1 MHYYKKF
8 DCLVYLHL
16 TLLFFSNVINK
27 KHQLIILNSKT
38 ARVIYTEYVNRKTN
52 QTDIK
57 KHKWC
62 TRSHKFSYK
71 KRWFFFRIYFSR
83 SSTKSIIEKYEFQR
97 PRKRYKKITRDY
109 YLHFL
114 KHDLTKSLVGSR
126 SSNDSTLSSEPFEN
140 RDVSKVESYA
150 EQAVK
155 KEVYNPKDDPNH
167 PFVCVMFFWLS
178 MQF

>member
-1 MHYYKKF
+1 M
-8 DCLVYLHL
+8 
-16 TLLFFSNVINK
+16 
-27 KHQLIILNSKT
+27 NSKT
-38 ARVIYTEYVNRKTN
+38 ARVIYTEYVNRKN
-52 QTDIK
+52 QSN
-57 KHKWC
+57 
-62 TRSHKFSYK
+62 RYK
-71 KRWFFFRIYFSR
+71 KNTNGAQDHTNSHIKRDDFFFRIYFSR
-83 SSTKSIIEKYEFQR
+83 SSAKSIIEKDEFPR

-114 KHDLTKSLVGSR
+114 KHDLAKSLVGSR

-150 EQAVK
+150 EQAVE

-167 PFVCVMFFWLS
+167 PFVCIMFFWLS